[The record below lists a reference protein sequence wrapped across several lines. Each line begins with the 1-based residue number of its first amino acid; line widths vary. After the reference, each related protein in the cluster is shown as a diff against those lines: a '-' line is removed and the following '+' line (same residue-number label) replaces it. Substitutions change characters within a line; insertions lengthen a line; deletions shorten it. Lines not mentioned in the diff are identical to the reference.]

1 MKIISLNCRVWTRDR
16 DKSSVHYWKKRMV
29 KINEFI
35 KKENPDILCLQELSF
50 PANLYVPKNYKRV
63 GLSIYHHIYVRKGIK
78 ARPLWFSI
86 HHNGAKINDVR
97 IINIHGTW
105 RKCMRKVWQKLRNKV
120 TEKTII
126 IGDFNQTKD
135 VVEIQLKKPINYDYE
150 VSFHNYAHDYEYMP
164 DHCVV
169 FGLNADIEIVNDG
182 FQMSDHL
189 PLIVNY

>member
-1 MKIISLNCRVWTRDR
+1 
-16 DKSSVHYWKKRMV
+16 MV

-105 RKCMRKVWQKLRNKV
+105 RKCMKKVWQKLRIKLLDVYAFTNCSKLSSMIINA
-120 TEKTII
+120 KTPPNLYS
-126 IGDFNQTKD
+126 DTTFNGVNNVIFYVPSESLDNYKSDYFWSRYTAK
-135 VVEIQLKKPINYDYE
+135 IQAIPE
-150 VSFHNYAHDYEYMP
+150 
-164 DHCVV
+164 
-169 FGLNADIEIVNDG
+169 
-182 FQMSDHL
+182 
-189 PLIVNY
+189 